1 MRFNISIGLLLVTA
15 KALIT
20 KAESVTFKVLAVNGT
35 PILNI
40 DGQEHTMSLDKYPLY
55 KVNVDIKN
63 FPVNYNYIID
73 YGNNEK
79 EEEAF
84 VRQRL
89 EDDESLNE
97 FFNRTITVKKH
108 PELPR
113 AYEAFPYFEQSK
125 LYDDTFVAT
134 FIVNCDEAQLQ
145 GLYADTSAKEKIP
158 AEIIYASPYDVKTF
172 SEASMGLSGQS
183 TRDVAK
189 LSYKFKNLKNGK
201 KELFNRSSIKLRAE
215 HMDFSYLRD
224 KIYGDI
230 VNTLGVPTA
239 QNTFARLYINGRDIG
254 FFDVSDDITN
264 GRYLRETF
272 NNGNKYDASVVN
284 EIYKADCSELTG
296 VYGDLGYYG
305 DDVNNEMY
313 AIYSYKGND
322 ETMLSLDHVAKDIIP
337 LVKEIDDYKNG
348 QTNEMPIDV
357 DTFLKSMAMEFLGG
371 AIDNYW
377 NKPGNYYLFRDN
389 SKGIWYFHDA
399 DFHYSFGINNEK
411 DAMLS
416 TPLSEYPPKVAE
428 LIGKERAPLD
438 ALRQDPEMEA
448 KFQDIFK
455 RLLKTS
461 YNPNALFPRIDS
473 LAELIRE
480 DVLWDISILPKENPN
495 PITESYSTDT
505 IDLFDK
511 ETMGE
516 DINGAFGGYP
526 LKYFIQ
532 NKASLIAQ
540 ELNTDVPVEY
550 EKNLGLVKTPVATAD
565 VQSDSASI
573 KTLSWSMGLTLITL
587 FITMILY

>member
-1 MRFNISIGLLLVTA
+1 M
-15 KALIT
+15 
-20 KAESVTFKVLAVNGT
+20 LAVNGT

-145 GLYADTSAKEKIP
+145 GLYADTSTKEKIP